1 MNFFSKF
8 TDKIAQYAEARLDLI
23 KLNFVQR
30 VSRILSFLIFTIICL
45 LFTLCIF
52 IFVGIGLGEFFT
64 VLMDSKVVGYF
75 LSAACFFLLFIIL
88 IIARNVVADIFT
100 DIFIRILTDQ
110 DDDNDEGQKP

>member
-8 TDKIAQYAEARLDLI
+8 TDKIAQYAKAQMDLI

-30 VSRILSFLIFTIICL
+30 VSGILSFLIFTVICL

-52 IFVGIGLGEFFT
+52 IFMGIGLGEYFSALT
-64 VLMDSKVVGYF
+64 DSKVGGYL
-75 LSAACFFLLFIIL
+75 LSSACFLLLFVIL
-88 IIARNVVADIFT
+88 IIARKRVVNIFA

-110 DDDNDEGQKP
+110 DNDEDERNN